1 MSVLHILLIDDDPE
15 VLDLLAASL
24 PTELRG
30 YELRWD
36 PCGNFDEAL
45 LRVKERRY
53 DVVAT
58 DIYRDRNRPGEE
70 KTPVTAE
77 PRAGTIVEEIRGH
90 RFSPLLLFTDGVFPP
105 DYEEG
110 PFIKLADKSPGN
122 DEIVAKLE
130 ELIATGVPELASR
143 LHDELDRSSGSYLWE
158 FLEQHWSSLGK
169 AGLTEPQVLDR
180 LVRRRAATQLGRL
193 DPETTGVAE
202 RSAVEGAE
210 FYLYPA
216 VADEYRLGEIVV
228 DASGRF
234 RVVLTP
240 HCHLTV
246 QPGTAAPRADY
257 VLTAK
262 TVEASVLFAEDP
274 LTGSTQP
281 KRVEALRRRIQ
292 SPADIGRP
300 AGRYWFLPA
309 FLEMPH
315 LYVDLLQL
323 ESLEYEVLTTGYRR
337 FAVLDVPFAE
347 ALQSCFGRFYS
358 AVGLPVLQPERFP
371 DLLG

>member
-1 MSVLHILLIDDDPE
+1 VSVLHILLIDDDPE

-24 PTELRG
+24 PSELRG
-30 YELRWD
+30 HELRWD

-158 FLEQHWSSLGK
+158 FLEQHWSSLRE
-169 AGLTEPQVLDR
+169 AGLTDSQVLDR

-202 RSAVEGAE
+202 RAVVEGAE

-228 DASGRF
+228 DPSGRF

-246 QPGTAAPRADY
+246 QPGTAVPRADY

-300 AGRYWFLPA
+300 AGRYWFLPG

-323 ESLEYEVLTTGYRR
+323 ESLAYDDLKTGYRR

-358 AVGLPVLQPERFP
+358 AVGLPVLQQERFP